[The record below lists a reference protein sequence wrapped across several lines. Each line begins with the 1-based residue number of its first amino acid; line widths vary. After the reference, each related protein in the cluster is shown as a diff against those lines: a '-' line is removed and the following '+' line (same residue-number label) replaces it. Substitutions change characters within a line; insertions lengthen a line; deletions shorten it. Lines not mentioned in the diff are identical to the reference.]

1 MKVCVVQGGLI
12 ILQNEKFYYSSL
24 QLTQGLN
31 MGRYNQE
38 KTKTGHSFLKKA
50 IGFFLALQVLIIGF
64 FYYLKSRNSD
74 THSQPEP
81 QVLALPPREYPE
93 LPGDT
98 PGAASRQSVEAL
110 IAGDGTQDIE
120 GLQQET
126 APELPP
132 LNSSDGFF
140 RESLIRI
147 SPGLA
152 PWLAGD
158 QSIRNGITLLN
169 DFSQGQRLLKH
180 AGFLKLPDRFIAE
193 ADVGGLYLNRQNYQR
208 YDAFA
213 AAVDALNVDATL
225 ALYKRFRP
233 LFQQVFAE
241 FGYPEGYNLEGM
253 LTRAAAEIIAAPI
266 IDVPI
271 QLINFG
277 RLYKFADSSIEDLNP
292 VQKQMLR
299 MGPDNTRIVQ
309 NKVRDLAQALANV
322 KE

>member
-1 MKVCVVQGGLI
+1 
-12 ILQNEKFYYSSL
+12 
-24 QLTQGLN
+24 

-38 KTKTGHSFLKKA
+38 KTNPNPSFLKKA

-64 FYYLKSRNSD
+64 FYYLKSQNTEVRDQS
-74 THSQPEP
+74 EP
-81 QVLALPPREYPE
+81 QILALPPREYPE
-93 LPGDT
+93 LPGDSTGNAGAT
-98 PGAASRQSVEAL
+98 PRQSVEAL
-110 IAGDGTQDIE
+110 IAGDSTQDIE
-120 GLQQET
+120 GLHQE
-126 APELPP
+126 ALIELPP

-158 QSIRNGITLLN
+158 QLIRNGVTLLN

-180 AGFLKLPDRFIAE
+180 AVFLKLPDRFVAE

-213 AAVDALNVDATL
+213 AAVGALNIDATL

-253 LTRAAAEIIAAPI
+253 ITRAAAEIIAAPI

-271 QLINFG
+271 QLTNFG

-299 MGPDNTRIVQ
+299 MGPENTRIVQ
-309 NKVRDLAQALANV
+309 NKVRELAQALANV